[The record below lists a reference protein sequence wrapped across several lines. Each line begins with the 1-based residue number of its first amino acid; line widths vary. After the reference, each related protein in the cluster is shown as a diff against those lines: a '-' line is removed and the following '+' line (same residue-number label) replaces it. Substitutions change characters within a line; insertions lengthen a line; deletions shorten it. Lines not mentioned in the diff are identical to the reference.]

1 MLKHLVTHEVHSF
14 LLRRKEV
21 LRLTELKNIYFD
33 KDTDKD
39 GFVWVANIE
48 KTTNDK
54 LSGFTWIQAWKE
66 YMNKHGRKI
75 SDITALEC
83 SEIECDT
90 HLEEDERAGAHVF
103 VLSQQSEM
111 YLHIC
116 IVPTCKK
123 HNDDDYLKPYQV
135 KESDLV
141 DRFEL
146 EKFIEQK

>member
-1 MLKHLVTHEVHSF
+1 MFKHLLSLEACAF
-14 LLRRKEV
+14 LSDRDEIDRLRKE
-21 LRLTELKNIYFD
+21 RLVWFD
-33 KDTDKD
+33 RDTDRN
-39 GFVWVANIE
+39 GFIWVANI
-48 KTTNDK
+48 KNTTDDK
-54 LSGFTWIQAWKE
+54 LSGVTWIQAWKE

-116 IVPTCKK
+116 IIPTCKK
-123 HNDDDYLKPYQV
+123 HNDDDYLIPYQV